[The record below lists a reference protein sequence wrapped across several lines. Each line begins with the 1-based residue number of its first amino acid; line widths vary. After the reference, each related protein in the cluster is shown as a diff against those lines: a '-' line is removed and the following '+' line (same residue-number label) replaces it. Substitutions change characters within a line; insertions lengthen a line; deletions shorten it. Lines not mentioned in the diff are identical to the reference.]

1 MSIQLFLWPIVF
13 IQRTKQ
19 KMKKLVFLSLAL
31 TATLFAS
38 AQTAK
43 KPTKDWSKFDFTNR
57 AADHLVI
64 QYGSDS
70 WTGKPT
76 ALRTGNGFSRHFNVY
91 FMFDKPVKSNPKYE
105 FGEYDNTT

>member
-1 MSIQLFLWPIVF
+1 MSIKLFLWTIVF

-43 KPTKDWSKFDFTNR
+43 KPAKDWSKFDFTNR

-64 QYGSDS
+64 Q
-70 WTGKPT
+70 
-76 ALRTGNGFSRHFNVY
+76 
-91 FMFDKPVKSNPKYE
+91 
-105 FGEYDNTT
+105 